1 MKSKVNWKRFVFIF
15 AVLQICF
22 LSVGCSASILGAI
35 SALIPGLVTLVNAAV
50 SFVMALEGKTV
61 PANVSAAV
69 QKWSSNIAG
78 LISNLQGI
86 ITAASGKATSGV
98 IVEIEAVMQQIQ
110 SSITS
115 ILSEFNVKD
124 SATVS
129 KFTSLINL
137 GLGVVATILAL
148 IPATS
153 LLLTRTGVTKAQ
165 LVEEDALASAHVKN
179 GHKGMQAAYKIIRDT
194 PTENGDV
201 NVALLG
207 MPAALP

>member
-1 MKSKVNWKRFVFIF
+1 MKMNWKKFVFIF
-15 AVLQICF
+15 AVLQVCF
-22 LSVGCSASILGAI
+22 LSIGCSPAILGAI

-61 PANVSAAV
+61 PASVSASV
-69 QKWSSNIAG
+69 QKWSASVAD
-78 LISNLQGI
+78 LISQLQGI
-86 ITAASGKATSGV
+86 ITAAAGKATTGV
-98 IVEIEAVMQQIQ
+98 ISQIEAVMQQIQ

-115 ILSEFNVKD
+115 ILADFNVKD

-153 LLLTRTGVTKAQ
+153 LLLARTDVTKQQ
-165 LVEEDALASAHVKN
+165 LVEEDALAAAHVKN

-201 NVALLG
+201 NAALLG